1 MVWGFLSSCS
11 NYSTCA
17 INHVHDLKNLI
28 QGLIKNWKN
37 SKEHSFHIFYIKIWP
52 SFKTWPPTHKYLYT
66 DGVDVKLHLNII
78 PGHGLDSFLF
88 KWIKFFHPDDSVPMN
103 NIIIFF
109 IHSYVSPI
117 PVLQCC
123 LWKLSQWWQR
133 MLQFHSDQWPSK
145 WLLQRTLAVA
155 ESVGARWSF
164 WRSSKRTVCT
174 SPPPSLCW

>member
-88 KWIKFFHPDDSVPMN
+88 QWIKFFHPDDSVPMN
-103 NIIIFF
+103 NIYFSSIPMLVPYLSCNAVYENCPNGGKECCNSIQTNGP
-109 IHSYVSPI
+109 VSDYY
-117 PVLQCC
+117 
-123 LWKLSQWWQR
+123 KE
-133 MLQFHSDQWPSK
+133 H
-145 WLLQRTLAVA
+145 WL
-155 ESVGARWSF
+155 
-164 WRSSKRTVCT
+164 
-174 SPPPSLCW
+174 